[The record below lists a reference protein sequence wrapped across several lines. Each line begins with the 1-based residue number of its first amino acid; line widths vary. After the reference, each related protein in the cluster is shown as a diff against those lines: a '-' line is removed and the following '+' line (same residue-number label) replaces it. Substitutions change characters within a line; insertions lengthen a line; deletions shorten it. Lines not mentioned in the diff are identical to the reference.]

1 MKGTS
6 AMTKFL
12 NAFDDE
18 LTKAREDRKAAREKE
33 AAKRNSLTPLLELT
47 LPILKNA
54 VAELSS
60 KGVELNVSPKL
71 QGLQDVGMKYFM
83 FQLTTST
90 AAHPASVYRF
100 SLADSGTIVAS
111 KCDATL
117 GYRNSDREI
126 LTTTIETISEEDINA
141 VVIDAVREL
150 ARNEKD
156 TAYKSQV

>member
-12 NAFDDE
+12 DAFDDE
-18 LTKAREDRKAAREKE
+18 LTKVREDRKAAREKE
-33 AAKRNSLTPLLELT
+33 AAKRNSLTPLLALI

-54 VAELSS
+54 VAELAS
-60 KGVELNVSPKL
+60 KGVELNTNPKL
-71 QGLQDVGMKYFM
+71 QGLQDVGVKYFM
-83 FQLTTST
+83 FQLKT
-90 AAHPASVYRF
+90 ATLAHPASVYRF

-117 GYRNSDREI
+117 GYRNSDRDI
-126 LTTTIETISEEDINA
+126 LTTTIDTIKEEDIDA

-150 ARNEKD
+150 ARIEKD
-156 TAYKSQV
+156 TAYRSQL